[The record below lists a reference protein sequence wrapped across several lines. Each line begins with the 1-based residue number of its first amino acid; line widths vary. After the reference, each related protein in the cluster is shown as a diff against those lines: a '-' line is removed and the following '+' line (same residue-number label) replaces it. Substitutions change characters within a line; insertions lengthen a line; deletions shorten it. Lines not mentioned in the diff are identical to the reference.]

1 MPENVLYTSLCN
13 VIQNLTTVQSGGYG
27 DGQTYRWSGTEVG
40 VESVPLPGRYEG
52 HITSRVGQLS
62 HQFFW
67 MNLISWIYLGP

>member
-40 VESVPLPGRYEG
+40 VESVPLSGRYEG
-52 HITSRVGQLS
+52 HID
-62 HQFFW
+62 F
-67 MNLISWIYLGP
+67 